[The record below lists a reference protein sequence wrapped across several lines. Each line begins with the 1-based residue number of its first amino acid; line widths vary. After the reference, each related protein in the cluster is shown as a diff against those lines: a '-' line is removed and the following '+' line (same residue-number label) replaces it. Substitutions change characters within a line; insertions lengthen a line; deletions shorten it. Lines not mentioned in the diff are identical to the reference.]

1 MDDWIVFFQQ
11 FVRWMRGTC
20 IECPPQ
26 RVGVDME
33 LMTFSFYTDVW
44 QHPQINESAMAVSQT
59 VQRLLFSVDQYLNH
73 WKRYRPLWEK
83 NKTIVHE
90 KFASKNPSC
99 VMYDE
104 KLQQLHHINQ
114 EVKLEPLFKI
124 EHVIFLN
131 LEPLQQTVQEITE
144 AWIASLGSLL
154 NRPAKED
161 LFNLRDELVVWM
173 SHCLCHMIL

>member
-1 MDDWIVFFQQ
+1 MFQK

-33 LMTFSFYTDVW
+33 LMTFSFYSEVW
-44 QHPQINESAMAVSQT
+44 QHLQINESAMAVSQT

-90 KFASKNPSC
+90 KFAAKNPSC

-104 KLQQLHHINQ
+104 KLQHLSHINQ

-144 AWIASLGSLL
+144 SWIASLGSLL

-161 LFNLRDELVVWM
+161 LFNLTDELVVWM
-173 SHCLCHMIL
+173 IHCLCHMILKEYIL